1 VTALWGDADR
11 KVVGSVFLGYLVP
24 MRDFLHEFYEKIPL
38 HYEAL
43 DVPEDASLEVIR
55 ASWHE
60 IAKQCHPDRAD
71 QTSGEADRFRLA
83 SEAWSVLR
91 HPASRALYDQ
101 VRAQARVPRP
111 PPSQPP
117 PPRPP
122 PPQPPPPRTRA
133 ENAEQEAIRRTSQYD
148 DINGIRSMGTDDLL
162 QALLADAVLRAS
174 TSKPRLHRKTQKSP
188 TTITI
193 SPGFKVSLEGDAAES
208 LRDMRKGLGFA
219 NKLILNINR
228 FLKR

>member
-1 VTALWGDADR
+1 MTALWGDADR

-111 PPSQPP
+111 PPPSRPA

-122 PPQPPPPRTRA
+122 QG
-133 ENAEQEAIRRTSQYD
+133 S
-148 DINGIRSMGTDDLL
+148 S
-162 QALLADAVLRAS
+162 S
-174 TSKPRLHRKTQKSP
+174 SS
-188 TTITI
+188 
-193 SPGFKVSLEGDAAES
+193 F
-208 LRDMRKGLGFA
+208 
-219 NKLILNINR
+219 
-228 FLKR
+228 